1 MNYLNCISNKNL
13 IKNNFFS
20 CYISFL
26 IYFPEFEVFEGSVD
40 DLPVLLVLKSFET
53 ELVE

>member
-1 MNYLNCISNKNL
+1 MMITLLYFEKLNQ
-13 IKNNFFS
+13 IKNIFF
-20 CYISFL
+20 ILHF
-26 IYFPEFEVFEGSVD
+26 YFPEFEVFEGSVD